1 MTPTSNYIKA
11 NGITQ
16 HYLDWGNT
24 SAPPLLMVHA
34 TGLCGNVWNPYA
46 RVLSKHFHV
55 ICLNQRGHGYTE
67 QPTGDY
73 DFELVGQDVA
83 AFILELDLTDIHG
96 IGHSSGGLVTLMAY
110 PMLPGRYSKIAL
122 TETTL
127 RNRSSMI
134 TPEQLET
141 RLDRT
146 RSKRMVWDSRE
157 AIYEA
162 YRNRN
167 AFKNWSEE
175 SFQGYLDGGTKTLQN
190 GKVELLCPPE
200 VEAHYYQTRYGME
213 VDKYFT
219 ELKGSYLLLLG
230 EYEGGQVAD
239 DPAILR
245 WIDMAE
251 KARVKAMGIGSH
263 FLPLEYPKET
273 LDEVS
278 KFFLEEE

>member
-96 IGHSSGGLVTLMAY
+96 IGHSSGGLVTLMASH
-110 PMLPGRYSKIAL
+110 MLPGRYSKIAL

-146 RSKRMVWDSRE
+146 RSKRMVCDSRE
-157 AIYEA
+157 AIY
-162 YRNRN
+162 
-167 AFKNWSEE
+167 
-175 SFQGYLDGGTKTLQN
+175 
-190 GKVELLCPPE
+190 
-200 VEAHYYQTRYGME
+200 
-213 VDKYFT
+213 
-219 ELKGSYLLLLG
+219 
-230 EYEGGQVAD
+230 
-239 DPAILR
+239 
-245 WIDMAE
+245 
-251 KARVKAMGIGSH
+251 
-263 FLPLEYPKET
+263 
-273 LDEVS
+273 
-278 KFFLEEE
+278 

>member
-67 QPTGDY
+67 QPTEDY

-96 IGHSSGGLVTLMAY
+96 IGHSSGGLVTLMASH
-110 PMLPGRYSKIAL
+110 MLPGRYSKIAL

>member
-16 HYLDWGNT
+16 HYLDWGNS

-96 IGHSSGGLVTLMAY
+96 IGHSSGGLVTLMASH
-110 PMLPGRYSKIAL
+110 MLPGRYSKIAL

-146 RSKRMVWDSRE
+146 RSKRMGWDSRE
-157 AIYEA
+157 TIYEA
-162 YRNRN
+162 YRHRN
-167 AFKNWSEE
+167 AFKNWGEE
-175 SFQGYLDGGTKTLQN
+175 SFQGYLDGGTKTLQD

-263 FLPLEYPKET
+263 FLPLEYRKET

>member
-67 QPTGDY
+67 QPTEDY

-96 IGHSSGGLVTLMAY
+96 IGHSSGGLVTLMASH
-110 PMLPGRYSKIAL
+110 MLPGRYSKIAL

-175 SFQGYLDGGTKTLQN
+175 SFQGYLDGGTKTLQD

>member
-55 ICLNQRGHGYTE
+55 IFLNQLGHGYTE

-96 IGHSSGGLVTLMAY
+96 IGHSSGGLVTLIASH
-110 PMLPGRYSKIAL
+110 MLPGRYSKIAL

-175 SFQGYLDGGTKTLQN
+175 SFQGYLDGGTKTVQD

>member
-55 ICLNQRGHGYTE
+55 ICLIQRGHGYTE

-83 AFILELDLTDIHG
+83 AFILELDLTVIHG
-96 IGHSSGGLVTLMAY
+96 IGHSSGGLVTLMASH
-110 PMLPGRYSKIAL
+110 MLPGRYSKIAL

-141 RLDRT
+141 RLDIT

-175 SFQGYLDGGTKTLQN
+175 SFQGYLDGGTKTLQD

>member
-96 IGHSSGGLVTLMAY
+96 IGHSSGGLVTLMASH
-110 PMLPGRYSKIAL
+110 MLPGRYSKIAL

-239 DPAILR
+239 APAILR

>member
-1 MTPTSNYIKA
+1 
-11 NGITQ
+11 
-16 HYLDWGNT
+16 
-24 SAPPLLMVHA
+24 MVHA

-46 RVLSKHFHV
+46 RELSKHFHV

-96 IGHSSGGLVTLMAY
+96 IGHSSGGLVTLMASH
-110 PMLPGRYSKIAL
+110 MLPGRYSKIAL

-175 SFQGYLDGGTKTLQN
+175 SFQGYLDGGTKTLQD

-230 EYEGGQVAD
+230 EYAGGQVAD

>member
-96 IGHSSGGLVTLMAY
+96 IGHSSGGLVTLMASH
-110 PMLPGRYSKIAL
+110 MLPGRYSKIAL

-134 TPEQLET
+134 TPEQLES

-175 SFQGYLDGGTKTLQN
+175 SFQGYLDGGTKTLQD

-263 FLPLEYPKET
+263 FLPLEYPNET
-273 LDEVS
+273 LEEVS

>member
-96 IGHSSGGLVTLMAY
+96 IGHSSGGLVTLMASH
-110 PMLPGRYSKIAL
+110 MLPGRYSKIAL

-175 SFQGYLDGGTKTLQN
+175 SFQGYLDGGTKTLQD

-239 DPAILR
+239 LSLIH
-245 WIDMAE
+245 I
-251 KARVKAMGIGSH
+251 
-263 FLPLEYPKET
+263 
-273 LDEVS
+273 
-278 KFFLEEE
+278 

>member
-96 IGHSSGGLVTLMAY
+96 IGHSSGGLVTLMASH
-110 PMLPGRYSKIAL
+110 MLPGRYSKIAL

-175 SFQGYLDGGTKTLQN
+175 SFQGYLDGGTKTLQD

-200 VEAHYYQTRYGME
+200 VEAHYDQTRYGME

>member
-46 RVLSKHFHV
+46 RELSKHFHV

-96 IGHSSGGLVTLMAY
+96 IGHSSGGLVTLMASH
-110 PMLPGRYSKIAL
+110 MLPGRYSKIAL

-175 SFQGYLDGGTKTLQN
+175 SFQGYLDGGTKTLQD

-230 EYEGGQVAD
+230 EYAGGQVAD

-278 KFFLEEE
+278 KFFLEE

>member
-96 IGHSSGGLVTLMAY
+96 IGHSSGGLVTLMASQY
-110 PMLPGRYSKIAL
+110 MKRIGIVMHSRTGVKNLSKDIWTVERKPYKMAKSSYFALPK
-122 TETTL
+122 
-127 RNRSSMI
+127 
-134 TPEQLET
+134 
-141 RLDRT
+141 
-146 RSKRMVWDSRE
+146 
-157 AIYEA
+157 
-162 YRNRN
+162 
-167 AFKNWSEE
+167 
-175 SFQGYLDGGTKTLQN
+175 
-190 GKVELLCPPE
+190 
-200 VEAHYYQTRYGME
+200 
-213 VDKYFT
+213 
-219 ELKGSYLLLLG
+219 
-230 EYEGGQVAD
+230 
-239 DPAILR
+239 
-245 WIDMAE
+245 
-251 KARVKAMGIGSH
+251 
-263 FLPLEYPKET
+263 
-273 LDEVS
+273 
-278 KFFLEEE
+278 

>member
-96 IGHSSGGLVTLMAY
+96 IGHSSGGLVTLLASH
-110 PMLPGRYSKIAL
+110 MLPGRYSKIAL

-146 RSKRMVWDSRE
+146 RRKRMVWDSRE

-175 SFQGYLDGGTKTLQN
+175 SFQGYLDGGTKTLQD

>member
-96 IGHSSGGLVTLMAY
+96 IGHSSGGLVTLMASH
-110 PMLPGRYSKIAL
+110 MLPGRYSKIAL

-251 KARVKAMGIGSH
+251 KARVKAMGICSH